1 MNVSEAL
8 QARKSTRAFLD
19 QPVSRETIE
28 KILDA
33 ARWAPSGTNTQPWH
47 VAVFMGEKKTAL
59 QQKIETAFR
68 SGEKGA
74 MDYSYYP
81 DEWKDPFLAR
91 RRVCGL
97 QLYSALK
104 IAKED
109 KERRAEQ
116 WLANYRC
123 FDAPVMLLFFIDR
136 IMDTG
141 SYLDY
146 GMFLQS
152 VMLAAVDQGLA
163 TCPQAALGEYP
174 NIVREHL
181 GYDDQQVLICGMA
194 LGYEDTSADI
204 NSYRTE
210 REAVN
215 AFTEFYID

>member
-1 MNVSEAL
+1 
-8 QARKSTRAFLD
+8 
-19 QPVSRETIE
+19 
-28 KILDA
+28 
-33 ARWAPSGTNTQPWH
+33 
-47 VAVFMGEKKTAL
+47 MGEKKKAL
-59 QQKIETAFR
+59 QDQIEAAYR
-68 SGEKGA
+68 SGVKGG

-81 DEWKDPFLAR
+81 DQWIDPFLAR

-104 IAKED
+104 IGKED

-116 WLANYRC
+116 WVANYRS
-123 FDAPVMLLFFIDR
+123 FDAPVMLLFFINR

-152 VMLAAVDQGLA
+152 VMLMAVEQGLA

-174 NIVREHL
+174 DIVRNFM
-181 GYDDQQVLICGMA
+181 GYDHDQIVVCGMA
-194 LGYEDTSADI
+194 MGYEDTSAAI

-210 REAVN
+210 REPVSQ
-215 AFTEFYID
+215 FTEFLID

>member
-1 MNVSEAL
+1 MKVSEAL

-19 QPVSRETIE
+19 KPVSRETIE
-28 KILDA
+28 QILDT
-33 ARWAPSGTNTQPWH
+33 ARWAPSGTNTQPWQ
-47 VAVFMGEKKTAL
+47 VAVLMGAKKREL
-59 QQKIETAFR
+59 QDKIESAYR
-68 SGEKGA
+68 SGVKGG

-81 DEWKDPFLAR
+81 NEWKDPFLAR

-104 IAKED
+104 IGKED

-116 WLANYRC
+116 WVANYRS

-152 VMLAAVDQGLA
+152 VMLAAVEHGLA

-174 NIVREHL
+174 DLVRDYL
-181 GYDDQQVLICGMA
+181 GYDQNQIVVCGMA
-194 LGYEDTSADI
+194 LGYEDPSADI

-210 REAVN
+210 REAVSN
-215 AFTEFYID
+215 FTEFYID

>member
-1 MNVSEAL
+1 
-8 QARKSTRAFLD
+8 
-19 QPVSRETIE
+19 
-28 KILDA
+28 
-33 ARWAPSGTNTQPWH
+33 
-47 VAVFMGEKKTAL
+47 
-59 QQKIETAFR
+59 
-68 SGEKGA
+68 
-74 MDYSYYP
+74 
-81 DEWKDPFLAR
+81 DPFLAR

-104 IAKED
+104 ISKED

-116 WLANYRC
+116 WVANYRC

-174 NIVREHL
+174 NIVRENL
-181 GYDDQQVLICGMA
+181 GYDDQQVLVCGMA

>member
-1 MNVSEAL
+1 MKVSEAL

-19 QPVSRETIE
+19 KPVSRETVE
-28 KILDA
+28 QILDA
-33 ARWAPSGTNTQPWH
+33 ARWAPSGTNTQPWQ
-47 VAVFMGEKKTAL
+47 VAVFMGEKKREL
-59 QQKIETAFR
+59 QDKIESAYR
-68 SGEKGA
+68 NGVKGG

-81 DEWKDPFLAR
+81 NEWKDPFLAR

-97 QLYSALK
+97 QLYSALQ
-104 IAKED
+104 IGKED

-116 WLANYRC
+116 WVANYRS

-136 IMDTG
+136 IMETG

-152 VMLAAVDQGLA
+152 VMLTAVEQGLA

-174 NIVREHL
+174 DIVREYL
-181 GYDDQQVLICGMA
+181 GLDQNQIVVCGMA

-215 AFTEFYID
+215 TFTKFYLD

>member
-1 MNVSEAL
+1 MKVSEAL

-19 QPVSRETIE
+19 KPVSRETLE
-28 KILDA
+28 QILDA
-33 ARWAPSGTNTQPWH
+33 ARWAPSGTNTQPWQ
-47 VAVFMGEKKTAL
+47 VAVLMGAKKREL
-59 QQKIETAFR
+59 QDKIESAYR
-68 SGEKGA
+68 SGVKGG

-81 DEWKDPFLAR
+81 NEWKDPFLAR

-104 IAKED
+104 IGKED

-116 WLANYRC
+116 WVANYRS

-152 VMLAAVDQGLA
+152 IMLAAVEHGLT

-174 NIVREHL
+174 DIVREYL
-181 GYDDQQVLICGMA
+181 GYDQNQIVVCGMA
-194 LGYEDTSADI
+194 LGYEDPSADI

-210 REAVN
+210 REAVSK
-215 AFTEFYID
+215 FTEFYID